1 MKRFNVLLLMPA
13 VLLAAACVQRQV
25 VTTTTSSGAGTASA
39 LGPALVIEQFMR
51 AVNMEPKDLATMGRL
66 FGTREGPISSRDPKA
81 EVEQRMFA
89 IAAVL
94 HHDDYQIVREVL
106 VPGRTQEATQ
116 LIVNVEAAG
125 KTHAVPFT
133 MVRYKDG
140 WLIEQIGIDVITNA
154 R

>member
-1 MKRFNVLLLMPA
+1 MQHRGD
-13 VLLAAACVQRQV
+13 R
-25 VTTTTSSGAGTASA
+25 
-39 LGPALVIEQFMR
+39 
-51 AVNMEPKDLATMGRL
+51 
-66 FGTREGPISSRDPKA
+66 
-81 EVEQRMFA
+81 
-89 IAAVL
+89 
-94 HHDDYQIVREVL
+94 DDYQIVREVL